1 MIFAQPN
8 EVNAIWSVI
17 ARATAK
23 NELGISAKVGPD
35 EGHDRKPRLICVYT
49 KDFTDI
55 KDVSRVVH
63 RLKDIG
69 VVDRGKAIY
78 YKCDAY
84 TYLHLDSS
92 NEYNIKASLYR
103 STDMLDVKPGQVNDV
118 RLDGF
123 FYRKRKGEGDWR
135 PLESE

>member
-23 NELGISAKVGPD
+23 NELGIAAKVGPD
-35 EGHDRKPRLICVYT
+35 DGHDRKPRLICVYT

-63 RLKDIG
+63 KLKDIG

-78 YKCDAY
+78 YKCGGFMFEIKL
-84 TYLHLDSS
+84 TPNINQHHRCVHLL
-92 NEYNIKASLYR
+92 AS
-103 STDMLDVKPGQVNDV
+103 
-118 RLDGF
+118 RL
-123 FYRKRKGEGDWR
+123 
-135 PLESE
+135 